1 MKLTPLHG
9 LAFNRNP
16 VVMLRSQQHHDALAK
31 QGVAYVPFFPLGGFT
46 QLQSSGLYR
55 MAAFLQT
62 TPAQVALAWLLHVQP
77 NILLIPGSS
86 STSHLREGVT
96 RNFWKGESNPSLSIL
111 GNLPRTRSRGS

>member
-46 QLQSSGLYR
+46 QLQSSGLDR

-62 TPAQVALAWLLHVQP
+62 TRAQVALAWLLHVHP
-77 NILLIPGSS
+77 NILLIPGRSA
-86 STSHLREGVT
+86 TSHLREEGT
-96 RNFWKGESNPSLSIL
+96 RHFWNDEYN
-111 GNLPRTRSRGS
+111 REV